1 MLSHGEFT
9 KRAFLNGRI
18 DLSQAES
25 VIEIINSKTEKEA
38 KESVKQLRGS
48 MSNKVSEI
56 EDKLLKLIS
65 TIEVSIDYPEYEFEE
80 SKNLNVMKELQ
91 EVKAILEKLINN
103 FKNGKILKNGINT
116 VILGRPNA
124 GKSSLLNAIL
134 DEDRAIVSNIEGTTR
149 DTIEESVNLNG
160 ISLNLID
167 TAGIRNTDN
176 EIEKIGVDRAEKLAN
191 EADLVIAIFDISS
204 IFDEKDEK
212 IMEIIK
218 DKNAIIALNKVDIQ
232 AENKEIERKI
242 NELNKPVVRISA
254 KNKEGLDDLYK
265 EIENLFNLDKISV
278 NDENIVTNERQKSL
292 ILKAKA
298 DVNDAIK
305 SIENN
310 MPIDIC
316 EVNIKQTL
324 EDIGEIT
331 GKNVSEDIINE
342 IFSRF
347 CVGK

>member
-316 EVNIKQTL
+316 EVNINQTL